1 MSDFNQELEHAASE
15 AVFGM
20 QMDRNA
26 AVKFVLN
33 NVGSNHRMTN
43 EQAEQAVNDVM
54 THYKSTL
61 GG

>member
-1 MSDFNQELEHAASE
+1 MSNFNQELEHAAGE

-20 QMDRNA
+20 QMDRNQ

-33 NVGSNHRMTN
+33 NVGSKFRMTAD
-43 EQAEQAVNDVM
+43 QAEQAVDNIMVA
-54 THYKSTL
+54 YKSSL